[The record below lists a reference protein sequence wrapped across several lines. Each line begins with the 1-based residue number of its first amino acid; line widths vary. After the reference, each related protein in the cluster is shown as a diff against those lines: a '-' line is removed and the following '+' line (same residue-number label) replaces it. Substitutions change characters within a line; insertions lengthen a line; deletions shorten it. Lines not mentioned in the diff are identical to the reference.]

1 MSNRPKGVKMHPANK
16 LSDKEIR
23 YNTFIR
29 CMIRLAKH
37 SGHYGKHVGSKCM
50 RVLKLRTTN

>member
-1 MSNRPKGVKMHPANK
+1 MSNKPNGVKIHPANK
-16 LSDKEIR
+16 LSNKEIG

-29 CMIRLAKH
+29 GMVRLAKQ

-50 RVLKLRTTN
+50 RVLRLRITN